1 MAIYTISDL
10 HLSFSSDKPMNIF
23 GGAWQNHEKNIKENW
38 FSTVNELIKS
48 VTEIGTVHQNPLQLI
63 KNKNFS

>member
-38 FSTVNELIKS
+38 FSTVKEDDFVVLPGDHS
-48 VTEIGTVHQNPLQLI
+48 
-63 KNKNFS
+63 